1 MGFVLHHATRWMSH
15 SEHLSLATNDYPGV
29 LAILLAPLKLR
40 VLGKSHPAD
49 SILEQS
55 GELKQCF
62 GQR

>member
-1 MGFVLHHATRWMSH
+1 
-15 SEHLSLATNDYPGV
+15 
-29 LAILLAPLKLR
+29 LKLR